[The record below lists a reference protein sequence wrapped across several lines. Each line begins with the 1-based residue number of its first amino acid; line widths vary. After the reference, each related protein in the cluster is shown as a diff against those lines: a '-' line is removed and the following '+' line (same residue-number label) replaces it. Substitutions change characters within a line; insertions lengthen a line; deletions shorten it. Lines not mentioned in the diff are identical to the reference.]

1 MFLDYNETIVING
14 LPYGNVYSDF
24 VVRVYDQKSFLLSE
38 EGVSTEIIDTS
49 ISRMKN
55 VKFVAILFRF
65 FY

>member
-38 EGVSTEIIDTS
+38 EGVSTEIIHTS

-55 VKFVAILFRF
+55 E
-65 FY
+65 